1 MEHNGQRVEL
11 PLIVTRG
18 KGPSLLGRNW
28 LSVLKLHVDWQRILT
43 VKPKRSLQDVLDEHV
58 EVFEDKLRCLK
69 GLKAQIHI
77 EPNAKPV
84 FALRTKVEKELDRLR
99 ADGIIQPTQFSDW
112 AAPIVP
118 VMKGDGNVRICGDYK
133 VTINKDR

>member
-1 MEHNGQRVEL
+1 MEL

-18 KGPSLLGRNW
+18 NGPSLLGRNW
-28 LSVLKLHVDWQRILT
+28 LSVLKLDWQRILT

-58 EVFEDKLRCLK
+58 EVFEDKLGCLK

-77 EPNAKPV
+77 EPNVTQVFFGARSVP
-84 FALRTKVEKELDRLR
+84 FALRAMVEKELDRLR

-112 AAPIVP
+112 AAPV
-118 VMKGDGNVRICGDYK
+118 VQ
-133 VTINKDR
+133 